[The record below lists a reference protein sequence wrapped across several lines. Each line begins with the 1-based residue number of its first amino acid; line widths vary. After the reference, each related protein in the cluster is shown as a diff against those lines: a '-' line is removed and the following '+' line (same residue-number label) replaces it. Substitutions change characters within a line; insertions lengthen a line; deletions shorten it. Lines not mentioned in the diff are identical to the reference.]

1 LTMIFEHENLKMIIN
16 KKNLLLVLALSF
28 AFKAG
33 AENLGIRG
41 AVFNIL
47 EQPFIQMMQSRLA
60 KIDVSAMEQSM
71 TKGAQ
76 QRINRPKGINFS
88 EAEEDRVFYFD
99 PTYVLLQDAKLPC
112 GKILHKAGASVNPLD
127 YISLERC
134 MYFIDGTLP
143 HQVAWLKERLEND
156 KGGLIQNRVILV
168 AGSVF
173 EVQKTLGSE
182 LQDIVFFDQA
192 GELSRKFGI
201 KASPAIAMQ
210 EGKMIR
216 IEEKKLEG

>member
-1 LTMIFEHENLKMIIN
+1 MIFEHENLKMIIN

-143 HQVAWLKERLEND
+143 HQVAWIKNALKMTRA
-156 KGGLIQNRVILV
+156 GLSKTELFWLLV
-168 AGSVF
+168 AYL
-173 EVQKTLGSE
+173 KY
-182 LQDIVFFDQA
+182 
-192 GELSRKFGI
+192 
-201 KASPAIAMQ
+201 
-210 EGKMIR
+210 
-216 IEEKKLEG
+216 KKR